1 MPTNRYG
8 ACEKPKVRDAKETKM
23 FGGAQWV
30 WMDGSIVR
38 WSDANVHISSHA
50 LHYGT
55 AVFEGVRCYA
65 TDNGPALFRLD
76 AHLDRF
82 YASADVYGLEVP
94 FSKEMLS
101 EGIDEL
107 IRRNDF
113 QSCYVRPICY
123 YESNNLSLVPD
134 KCPVRVG
141 VLAWPWEPLLGKK
154 AQEAGVRVTVSPWVK
169 FHARMM
175 PTTAKACGQYL
186 NSVLAVR
193 EAISRGFDEALLLD
207 TEGNIS
213 EGSGENVFAVR
224 GKKLVTNDERDSILL
239 GVTRDAVIR
248 IARDFGFQVETRAI
262 QVPDLTSADEVFL
275 TGTAVEVTPVCS
287 VDDKPVG
294 SGARGPIT
302 EKIQRAFFT
311 AVTGRDPAYREWLRL
326 VSPVSAVVAAS
337 VT

>member
-1 MPTNRYG
+1 
-8 ACEKPKVRDAKETKM
+8 M

-30 WMDGSIVR
+30 WMDGAIVR

-65 TDNGPALFRLD
+65 TVDGPALFRLD

-82 YASADVYGLEVP
+82 YASADVYGLAVP
-94 FSKEMLS
+94 FSREALS

-134 KCPVRVG
+134 KCPVRVS
-141 VLAWPWEPLLGKK
+141 VLSWPWEPLLGKK
-154 AQEAGVRVTVSPWVK
+154 AQETGVRVTISPWVK
-169 FHARMM
+169 FHSRMM

-207 TEGNIS
+207 IEGNIS
-213 EGSGENVFAVR
+213 EGSGENVFVVR

-248 IARDFGFQVETRAI
+248 IARDLGFQVETRAI

-287 VDDKPVG
+287 VDDKLVG
-294 SGARGPIT
+294 RGARGPIT
-302 EKIQRAFFT
+302 ETIQRAFFA
-311 AVTGRDPAYREWLRL
+311 AVTGREPAYREWLRL
-326 VSPVSAVVAAS
+326 VSPASAGVAAS
-337 VT
+337 MT